1 MASAVSF
8 YSTLLALSGRPIFGG
23 RHYFDCGDVILGF
36 ADVSSAGREPQP
48 TPQYLYLAVTNLE
61 EIHSRAAE
69 LGALSSE
76 DVHSGSGGQI
86 AVRPWGERSF
96 YARDPFGNLLC
107 LVDAETLFT
116 GR

>member
-1 MASAVSF
+1 
-8 YSTLLALSGRPIFGG
+8 
-23 RHYFDCGDVILGF
+23 
-36 ADVSSAGREPQP
+36 
-48 TPQYLYLAVTNLE
+48 VTDLE

-76 DVHSGSGGQI
+76 DVHGGIGGQI

-96 YARDPFGNLLC
+96 YGRDPFGNLLC
-107 LVDAETLFT
+107 FVDAETLFT